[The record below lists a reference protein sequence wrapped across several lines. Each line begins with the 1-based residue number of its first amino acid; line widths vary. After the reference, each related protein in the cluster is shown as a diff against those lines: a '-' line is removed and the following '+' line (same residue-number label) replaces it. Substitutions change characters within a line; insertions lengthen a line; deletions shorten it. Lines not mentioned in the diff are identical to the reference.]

1 MLFAEIVKIFT
12 RIILLKRSK
21 TLAAIDEQWTK
32 KCYESQNSVGMVSR
46 TRYIINH
53 TANVAVSYVQTLSLA
68 SEDIGAMFP
77 SFKKYARSGKQ
88 SKTAPKSP
96 PQAKI
101 FHVGLA
107 KGLSHTPPGGC
118 GGGSRTWRRNTSV
131 SRFLA
136 AEAPMTPLA
145 RSARAVQGGRRGLLP
160 PWI

>member
-21 TLAAIDEQWTK
+21 TLAAIDEQWILP
-32 KCYESQNSVGMVSR
+32 VGMVSR

-96 PQAKI
+96 PQAKN

-136 AEAPMTPLA
+136 AEAPMGQLVEGV
-145 RSARAVQGGRRGLLP
+145 R
-160 PWI
+160 